1 MKRTEGRQ
9 EEGVLKTNHPGTLE
23 EVRPQPKAFT
33 HCLGLQQP
41 FPRHST
47 SVSLFSQHSRLV
59 SGKRPDLG
67 NKGPRLA
74 LPGTIGSVPAGIAGP
89 RFRASGTRPE
99 PRAWSCPA
107 PRGGACA
114 PRSAP
119 AASAR
124 PVSATAARRARHVA
138 GAARPPGSG
147 LRRGAGRED
156 GRTDRRTLVDIVRR
170 GAARAARGPTG
181 RRTGAWARRRSR
193 CAGRAGCA
201 GRGSGTAAG
210 SGLPWRPL
218 LSPRGARDAAAD
230 VAQRVAGL
238 HRRCTKTPP
247 QPPPAPRPQPPRQ
260 P

>member
-9 EEGVLKTNHPGTLE
+9 QEGVLKTNHPGTLE
-23 EVRPQPKAFT
+23 EVRPQPKAYT

-89 RFRASGTRPE
+89 RFRASGTGPE

-114 PRSAP
+114 PRPAP

-170 GAARAARGPTG
+170 GAGGPGTDGQAHRGMGAPEVSVSKPGWARWPGLRDSGGLRSSLATAAEPPRGP
-181 RRTGAWARRRSR
+181 
-193 CAGRAGCA
+193 
-201 GRGSGTAAG
+201 
-210 SGLPWRPL
+210 
-218 LSPRGARDAAAD
+218 
-230 VAQRVAGL
+230 
-238 HRRCTKTPP
+238 
-247 QPPPAPRPQPPRQ
+247 
-260 P
+260 

>member
-9 EEGVLKTNHPGTLE
+9 QEGVLKTNHPGTLE
-23 EVRPQPKAFT
+23 EVRPQPKAYT

-89 RFRASGTRPE
+89 RFRASGGPGRSRVRGAVQHPE
-99 PRAWSCPA
+99 AGRAPPGPPQPPPPA
-107 PRGGACA
+107 L
-114 PRSAP
+114 SAP
-119 AASAR
+119 LR
-124 PVSATAARRARHVA
+124 LGGRVTWLARR
-138 GAARPPGSG
+138 G
-147 LRRGAGRED
+147 LRAPGLGEGPA
-156 GRTDRRTLVDIVRR
+156 GRTDGPIDAPSLTSC

-193 CAGRAGCA
+193 CASRAGRA